1 MGRTRGCQRG
11 GSVIRGSVK
20 ERVILISGSANP
32 ALARDVAERLGTHL
46 AACVL
51 ERFPDGEL
59 HVEIRESVRGQRV
72 HIMQPTSL
80 PVEEHLFEMLLI
92 ADACARAGAAHLTAL
107 VPYFGYA
114 RQDRRAVGRD
124 PIAVRVA
131 ADVIAACGIDDVVVV
146 DLHSRAAEGVFSI
159 PAQHLSAVPLLAEAM
174 RPWAVEPA
182 VLVAPDLG
190 AVNLAERYSGILH
203 LPVATIHKVRLSGR
217 EVHVRQ
223 LVGDVRG
230 RVPLI
235 VDDLLSTGG
244 TVAAAVRA
252 LLAAGCTPDITVVAT
267 HGLFAHP
274 AEEVLRDL
282 PIARVVTTDS
292 IAPRTDMGLPLH
304 VVTIAPLLAEVVRR
318 LDRDESLGDLIS
330 HG

>member
-1 MGRTRGCQRG
+1 
-11 GSVIRGSVK
+11 
-20 ERVILISGSANP
+20 VILLSGSANP
-32 ALARDVAERLGTHL
+32 ALAGKVAEQLGTRL

-72 HIMQPTSL
+72 YMVQPTCP
-80 PVEEHLFEMLLI
+80 PVEEHLFELLLL
-92 ADACARAGAAHLTAL
+92 ADACRRAGAEHLTAV

-114 RQDRRAVGRD
+114 RQDRRAVGRE
-124 PIAVRVA
+124 PIAARVA
-131 ADVIAACGIDDVVVV
+131 GDVLAACHVDNVVVI
-146 DLHSRAAEGVFSI
+146 DLHSRAAEGFFSM
-159 PAQHLSAVPLLAEAM
+159 PAQHLSAVALLAD
-174 RPWAVEPA
+174 AVRTSTAEHA

-190 AVNLAERYSGILH
+190 AVKLAERYSRILN
-203 LPVATIHKVRLSGR
+203 LPVATIHKTRLSGR
-217 EVHVRQ
+217 EVKVHQ
-223 LVGDVRG
+223 LVGDVRD
-230 RVPLI
+230 RRPII

-252 LLAAGCTPDITVVAT
+252 LLAAGCTPDIAVVAT

-292 IAPRTDMGLPLH
+292 VAPRADMGLP
-304 VVTIAPLLAEVVRR
+304 VDIVTLAPLLGEAVKR
-318 LDRDESLGDLIS
+318 LERDESLGDLIS